1 MKSKTIV
8 KFTKND
14 EGVSATVYSTE
25 TVNILIGIAQTI
37 QIVSGQS
44 KKDNKSILS
53 DINKILDILEEQE
66 KKEEEK

>member
-14 EGVSATVYSTE
+14 EGVSATVYGTE

-37 QIVSGQS
+37 QIISGQS

-53 DINKILDILEEQE
+53 DISKILNILEE
-66 KKEEEK
+66 KKEETKNE

>member
-14 EGVSATVYSTE
+14 ERVSVTVYGTE

-37 QIVSGQS
+37 QIISGQS
-44 KKDNKSILS
+44 KKDNKNILV
-53 DINKILDILEEQE
+53 DISKILDILEE
-66 KKEEEK
+66 KEEEN

>member
-14 EGVSATVYSTE
+14 EGVSVTVYGTE

-37 QIVSGQS
+37 QIISGQS
-44 KKDNKSILS
+44 KKDNKNILA
-53 DINKILDILEEQE
+53 DISKILDILEE
-66 KKEEEK
+66 KEEEN